1 MLARRN
7 PAAPGWHHGAKTGM
21 EMPGQNFRRPIHM
34 LSKYLNVRRLLIIAH
49 DLIATAAAVL
59 ASFYL
64 RFEAVGLAEREH
76 TLLTFL
82 PAFVV
87 YAGIIYFFFH
97 LYESKWRFASL
108 PDLMNIVRASTVL
121 AVSLVALDY
130 VLVAPNV
137 LGQFFFGK
145 LTILLYWLLQMAF
158 LGASRIAYRYFRYT
172 RARHHARSPESN
184 PTLVL
189 GRAADAE
196 VLLRAIE
203 SGAVK
208 KTWPVGILSPS
219 PADRGQAIR
228 GISVLG
234 DFDALDLV
242 VHQLAQRNTRVARV
256 IFTPSAFE
264 PEARPEAT
272 IMHAR
277 RLGLTVSRLP
287 SLDDGGELPR
297 LAPVNVE
304 DLLLR
309 PTVKIDYV
317 RLESFL
323 RGRSIVVTGG
333 GGSIGAEICD
343 RVVTFGASR
352 LLIVENS
359 EPALHAVLE
368 AMATKQSKPE
378 IEGRIADVRDRARMF
393 RLMADFKPDIVF
405 HAAALKHVPLL
416 EQDWEEGIKTNVFG
430 SVNVAD
436 AAAAAGAA
444 AMVMI
449 STDKAIEPVSVL
461 GATKRFAEMYCQA
474 LDADLARRAQAVRA
488 SMRLIAVRFGNVLA
502 SNGSVVPKFKAQID
516 AGGPVTVTHPDVVR
530 YFMTIRE
537 ACDLV
542 MTAAS
547 HALGPERS
555 DVAVYVL
562 NMGQPVKIIDLAEQ
576 MIRLAGLEPGR
587 DIDIVFTGLRPGERM
602 QELLFAAGEPTVEIG
617 FAGVVA
623 ARPAQP
629 SIDAMRGWLAMLD
642 QGLVREEREA
652 IYRVLRDAVPDFK
665 GVAA

>member
-1 MLARRN
+1 MLGLRISPRIA
-7 PAAPGWHHGAKTGM
+7 
-21 EMPGQNFRRPIHM
+21 F
-34 LSKYLNVRRLLIIAH
+34 IIAH
-49 DLIATAAAVL
+49 DLLVTAAAIV
-59 ASFYL
+59 ASFYI
-64 RFEAVGLAEREH
+64 RFEAIGVTDRLHA
-76 TLLTFL
+76 LYLFL
-82 PAFVV
+82 PGFIV
-87 YAGIIYFFFH
+87 YAGIIYYLFH

-108 PDLMNIVRASTVL
+108 PDLMNIVRAASVL
-121 AVSLVALDY
+121 AISLLVLDY

-137 LGQFFFGK
+137 LGEFFFGK
-145 LTILLYWLLQMAF
+145 ITIVLYWILQIVF
-158 LGASRIAYRYFRYT
+158 LSAARMAYRYFRYIRT
-172 RARHHARSPESN
+172 RHYARSPDSN
-184 PTLVL
+184 PALIL

-196 VLLRAIE
+196 VLLRGIE
-203 SGAVK
+203 SGAVT
-208 KTWPVGILSPS
+208 KTWPAGILSPS
-219 PADRGQAIR
+219 AADQGQSIR
-228 GISVLG
+228 GIPVLG
-234 DFDALDLV
+234 NFASLDSV
-242 VHQLAQRNTRVARV
+242 VNDLAQRGTKIARL

-264 PEARPEAT
+264 PDAKPEAAL
-272 IMHAR
+272 MHAR

-287 SLDDGGELPR
+287 SLADSGEVPR

-309 PTVKIDYV
+309 PSVKIDYA

-323 RGRSIVVTGG
+323 KGRSIVVTGG

-343 RVVTFGASR
+343 RVITFGAER
-352 LLIVENS
+352 LLIIENS
-359 EPALHAVLE
+359 EPALHTVMERLAVKN
-368 AMATKQSKPE
+368 AQSA
-378 IEGRIADVRDRARMF
+378 IAGRIADVRDRARLD
-393 RLMADFKPDIVF
+393 RLMVEFKPDIVF

-416 EQDWEEGIKTNVFG
+416 EQNWEEGIKTNVFG

-474 LDADLARRAQAVRA
+474 LDAELARRPHVGR
-488 SMRLIAVRFGNVLA
+488 SPMRLIAVRFGNVLA

-516 AGGPVTVTHPDVVR
+516 AGGPVTVTHPDMVR

-542 MTAAS
+542 VTAAS
-547 HALGPERS
+547 HALERERA

-562 NMGQPVKIIDLAEQ
+562 NMGQPVRIVDLAER

-587 DIDIVFTGLRPGERM
+587 DVDIVFTGARPGERM
-602 QELLFAAGEPTVEIG
+602 QEVLFARGEPTTDIG
-617 FAGVVA
+617 VDGVVA

-629 SIDAMRGWLAMLD
+629 SMEAMRGWLALLE
-642 QGLVREEREA
+642 QGLAREEREA
-652 IYRVLRDAVPDFK
+652 IYRVLRDAVPDFR
-665 GVAA
+665 GAAA